1 MAIFAN
7 IKLKDGCMLDP
18 FLAKLVDKLALD
30 YPEYTFRTHGTGTK
44 EQASF
49 TSPVQSPSPVPL
61 VAGNK
66 FLRLVEVFAGSE
78 RMGEISVDTRWRR
91 YNGDV
96 VYQLRSWRIQ
106 KSRRR
111 DVELAQT
118 AKCDAA
124 IREFKQSFS
133 PKNYDELMDR
143 AGREIARGYSQ
154 AIYALTRLIDHGVM
168 VPDLSKL
175 QHYIFMSLGTD
186 TAREMDPVL
195 KKEVEAAVTSDKYH
209 KAMREYKLAL
219 NMTNRKMVYIARSGE
234 GFVLL
239 DAEKQHRC
247 FQFEE
252 LPERRQEQLAVLQLM
267 VDGELVNDVGF
278 RHNAD
283 QYCVID

>member
-1 MAIFAN
+1 
-7 IKLKDGCMLDP
+7 
-18 FLAKLVDKLALD
+18 
-30 YPEYTFRTHGTGTK
+30 
-44 EQASF
+44 
-49 TSPVQSPSPVPL
+49 
-61 VAGNK
+61 
-66 FLRLVEVFAGSE
+66 
-78 RMGEISVDTRWRR
+78 
-91 YNGDV
+91 
-96 VYQLRSWRIQ
+96 
-106 KSRRR
+106 
-111 DVELAQT
+111 
-118 AKCDAA
+118 
-124 IREFKQSFS
+124 
-133 PKNYDELMDR
+133 
-143 AGREIARGYSQ
+143 
-154 AIYALTRLIDHGVM
+154 
-168 VPDLSKL
+168 
-175 QHYIFMSLGTD
+175 MSLGTD